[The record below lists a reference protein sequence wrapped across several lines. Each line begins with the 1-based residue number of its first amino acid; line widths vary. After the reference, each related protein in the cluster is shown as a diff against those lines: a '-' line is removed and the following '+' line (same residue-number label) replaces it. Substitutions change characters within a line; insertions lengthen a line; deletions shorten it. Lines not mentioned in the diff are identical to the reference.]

1 MPLGGSQSLSE
12 AISLFLHIL
21 TRLNQ
26 NKSCISFL
34 RRNNQMDLNAY
45 ILFSLVF
52 ATVFMLFEENK
63 SWFKC
68 TTHLFFY
75 SLYFYLFFVTIKHIK
90 EHGFLWTN
98 MIFLLIVVI
107 SFSLSIYREHK
118 TPPR

>member
-1 MPLGGSQSLSE
+1 
-12 AISLFLHIL
+12 
-21 TRLNQ
+21 
-26 NKSCISFL
+26 
-34 RRNNQMDLNAY
+34 MDLNAY

-90 EHGFLWTN
+90 EHGFLCTN
-98 MIFLLIVVI
+98 TIFLFIVVI
-107 SFSLSIYREHK
+107 GFSLCIYHEHK
-118 TPPR
+118 TPPSR